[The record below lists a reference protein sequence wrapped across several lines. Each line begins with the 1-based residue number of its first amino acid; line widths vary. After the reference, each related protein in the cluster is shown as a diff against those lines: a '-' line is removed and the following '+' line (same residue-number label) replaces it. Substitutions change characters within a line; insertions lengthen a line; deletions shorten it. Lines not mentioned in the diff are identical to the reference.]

1 MRKELFATLT
11 IPWFTSA
18 ACTTESYQ
26 TLMGGYTDFHGVD
39 TITFDVNANSG
50 DIVVGGSQDKSGS
63 KEGFTYFLDN
73 DDCEVKWMLS
83 AAEATEVIDV
93 AFAPSDS
100 SMIYG
105 LTDGPAMIFWIDNS
119 VPATVDSLKV
129 FHLPVDIVNP
139 LSMHMKDTLSE
150 VYFLTY
156 S

>member
-1 MRKELFATLT
+1 
-11 IPWFTSA
+11 
-18 ACTTESYQ
+18 
-26 TLMGGYTDFHGVD
+26 
-39 TITFDVNANSG
+39 
-50 DIVVGGSQDKSGS
+50 
-63 KEGFTYFLDN
+63 
-73 DDCEVKWMLS
+73 MLS
-83 AAEATEVIDV
+83 AAEATEVVDV